1 MEAIST
7 ALLNPKEEFEDLE
20 AGGAVP
26 TKKTQL
32 SQEQLDRIRDS
43 REKALALKRKRE
55 AEVATESGGGEVGP
69 RCEVCQS
76 TELLD
81 QQRLEAF
88 AVSVCKK
95 CVDKMDDYDLMSK
108 ADASSQ
114 YLLPDDTL
122 NFLPHK
128 EKSNPHN
135 KTWAPMK
142 QFLRKQVRDQS
153 YERWKDEEGLRAEK
167 TRRDKL
173 KYERDLAKA
182 QAVALAAGQGAG
194 ISSASNSFSVDE
206 PGSETSLILSK
217 MLAGADDDKQMTTAH
232 APVPEELQGTKAE
245 GMSSLGLGLPKSK
258 KSKGRSNKTG
268 LAGMLKCIVGSD

>member
-1 MEAIST
+1 MEAFSTGLPIS
-7 ALLNPKEEFEDLE
+7 PEQKPEV
-20 AGGAVP
+20 GAVP
-26 TKKTQL
+26 TTKPLL

-55 AEVATESGGGEVGP
+55 AEAEVSTESGGGEKVGP
-69 RCEVCQS
+69 QCEVCRS

-153 YERWKDEEGLRAEK
+153 YERWKDEDGLRAEK

-182 QAVALAAGQGAG
+182 QAVALAAGQSAG
-194 ISSASNSFSVDE
+194 ISSASSFSVDE

-217 MLAGADDDKQMTTAH
+217 MLAGADDDKAV
-232 APVPEELQGTKAE
+232 PVPEELHEGRKAE
-245 GMSSLGLGLPKSK
+245 GMSILGLGVPKSK